1 MSSTTNDPQGE
12 YMSKAEANAMDRIRS
27 VAKEAASK
35 VEQMMVAKAME
46 QAKRKEFETIERNEY
61 DEIMNAQED
70 ADEAKYGKDFERRLE
85 EATTTKAAKLI
96 ITEVPDTRAEQPKRE
111 PMLSNGEIQAMR
123 EVEYKMD
130 GTDIAIIK
138 RYAYLDGAMDA
149 RRWFRSKIDSGEL
162 IIVKTVKRSE
172 CVVTSSQMEQ
182 ISLLCCGRVVRNDG
196 DDIKNGE
203 HCRCGAIFIDDAYP
217 SQRSLSICKNCG
229 LCETHIPPIG
239 SHDCPRCGAKI
250 IE

>member
-1 MSSTTNDPQGE
+1 
-12 YMSKAEANAMDRIRS
+12 
-27 VAKEAASK
+27 
-35 VEQMMVAKAME
+35 
-46 QAKRKEFETIERNEY
+46 
-61 DEIMNAQED
+61 IMNAQED
-70 ADEAKYGKDFERRLE
+70 ADEAKYG
-85 EATTTKAAKLI
+85 
-96 ITEVPDTRAEQPKRE
+96 EQPNRE
-111 PMLSNGEIQAMR
+111 PVLGKESALSAFKEYLNGFDPETGERHIWISAVIWANKEIQA
-123 EVEYKMD
+123 
-130 GTDIAIIK
+130 
-138 RYAYLDGAMDA
+138 
-149 RRWFRSKIDSGEL
+149 KIDSGEL

-239 SHDCPRCGAKI
+239 SHDCPRCSAKI
-250 IE
+250 TE

>member
-35 VEQMMVAKAME
+35 VGQMMVAKAME
-46 QAKRKEFETIERNEY
+46 QAKRKEFEAIERNEY
-61 DEIMNAQED
+61 DEIMNAQEY
-70 ADEAKYGKDFERRLE
+70 ADEAKYG
-85 EATTTKAAKLI
+85 
-96 ITEVPDTRAEQPKRE
+96 EQPKLE